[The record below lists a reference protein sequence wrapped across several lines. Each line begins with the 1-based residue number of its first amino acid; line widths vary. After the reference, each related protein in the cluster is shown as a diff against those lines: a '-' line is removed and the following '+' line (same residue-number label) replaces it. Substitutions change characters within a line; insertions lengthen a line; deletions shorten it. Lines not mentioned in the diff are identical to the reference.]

1 MRQSAAV
8 AGRIT
13 PGVFHDA
20 KIAAFAV
27 YGYGAGMC
35 QGRVNGATFER
46 GFAADLLQVQRAEVS
61 DSIFGCAGFDWGGE
75 PGAWTRGERI
85 KFTFYLFRLLTVFR
99 HIGGPAFFS
108 GT

>member
-1 MRQSAAV
+1 MRQSAAI
-8 AGRIT
+8 AGRST
-13 PGVFHDA
+13 QGVFRDA

-61 DSIFGCAGFDWGGE
+61 DSIFGCAGNCGGAS
-75 PGAWTRGERI
+75 PARERAGSELNLPFI
-85 KFTFYLFRLLTVFR
+85 CF
-99 HIGGPAFFS
+99 AF
-108 GT
+108 